1 MNTSLRL
8 RLVVIILT
16 PLLVIAGIIAT
27 LAVYDAQLRANA
39 RFDRSLLSAVLSIS
53 RDVALSGGDA
63 LSPET
68 NTLLQDTSGGRVY
81 YHVYAPDGV
90 FVTGYATPPVPKAPL
105 SEVEIGQTYYDSTYK
120 GDAVRVL
127 RFTDVV
133 QIDGL
138 SGTFTFTVWQETAL
152 RSAIVSDLSRRTF
165 GVIATLV
172 LAVALVVWFGVRL
185 GLRPLL
191 ALEAAIARRSPDDLT
206 AIRRSV
212 PAEARGIVSTLNR
225 LFGQVSSTL
234 EAKDVFISNAAH
246 QLRNPIAG
254 VVAMSDAVRSAKT
267 LEDMRERSK
276 ELGVASRRA
285 GDLANKLLA
294 LERASSQGNTGS
306 FTQVPLATLLQ
317 EVCERI
323 AFACAAKSVT
333 LNLTVPEHPIS
344 VTADATMLSEAITN
358 LIENALIHAGPDL
371 SRIDVSLASDPS
383 FVAIRVQDNGCGF
396 PPQYVEK
403 VRERFGQVRPSA
415 GSGLG
420 LAIADAVAK
429 HHNGALDIAP
439 LPEGLRITL
448 RIKPNG

>member
-16 PLLVIAGIIAT
+16 PLLVIAGIIAS

-39 RFDRSLLSAVLSIS
+39 RFDRSLLSAVLAIS

-68 NTLLQDTSGGRVY
+68 NALLQDTSGGPVY

-90 FVTGYATPPVPKAPL
+90 FVTGYATPPVAKTPL
-105 SEVEIGQTYYDSTYK
+105 DEVESGQTYFDSLYK

-127 RFTDVV
+127 RFTDAV

-152 RSAIVSDLSRRTF
+152 RSTIVRDLSRRTF

-191 ALEAAIARRSPDDLT
+191 DLEAAIARRSPDDLT

-212 PAEARGIVSTLNR
+212 PIEARGIVSTLNR
-225 LFGQVSSTL
+225 LFGQVSSTI

-267 LEDMRERSK
+267 LEDMRERSE
-276 ELGVASRRA
+276 ELAVASQRA

-306 FTQVPLATLLQ
+306 FTPVPLATLLQ
-317 EVCERI
+317 EVCQRST
-323 AFACAAKSVT
+323 ATCATRGVT
-333 LNLTVPEHPIS
+333 LNLSVPDHPLTVN
-344 VTADATMLSEAITN
+344 ADATMLSEAVTN

-371 SRIDVSLASDPS
+371 SHIDVSLADKTA
-383 FVAIRVQDNGCGF
+383 FAVIHVQDDGCGI
-396 PPQYVEK
+396 PPQFVEK

-420 LAIADAVAK
+420 LAIADAVAR
-429 HHNGALDIAP
+429 HHNGALDITP
-439 LPEGLRITL
+439 MPKGLRITL
-448 RIKPNG
+448 RIRQAD